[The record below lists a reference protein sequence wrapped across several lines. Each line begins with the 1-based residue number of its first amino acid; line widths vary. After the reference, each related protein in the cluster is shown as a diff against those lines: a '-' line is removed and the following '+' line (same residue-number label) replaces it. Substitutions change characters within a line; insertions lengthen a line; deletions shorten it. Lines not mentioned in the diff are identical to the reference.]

1 MKPRD
6 RVLAAINH
14 EEPDRV
20 PLCIG
25 VSNATGMKMK
35 PYRELKQLL
44 GIDAPD
50 QYIYD
55 WPELGT
61 AAVDEQTMRR
71 LHSDVRAVLDLEP
84 ADVLARNHQRAPH
97 TPWIDSW
104 GSGQVELTDDVW
116 FPGVHPMANATT
128 IEEIERYPWPDMNDP
143 SRAWRTY
150 ATRRNGCA
158 MPATMP
164 SSPRPGC
171 CSPSSGPMPCRAW
184 TSS

>member
-1 MKPRD
+1 M
-6 RVLAAINH
+6 AAINH
-14 EEPDRV
+14 EVPDRV

-97 TPWIDSW
+97 TPWIELVGQRAGRAHRRRLVSRRTPVGQRYDS
-104 GSGQVELTDDVW
+104 
-116 FPGVHPMANATT
+116 
-128 IEEIERYPWPDMNDP
+128 
-143 SRAWRTY
+143 
-150 ATRRNGCA
+150 
-158 MPATMP
+158 
-164 SSPRPGC
+164 
-171 CSPSSGPMPCRAW
+171 
-184 TSS
+184 

>member
-1 MKPRD
+1 MKPRE
-6 RVLAAINH
+6 RVPAAINH
-14 EEPDRV
+14 EQPDRV
-20 PLCIG
+20 PICIG

-84 ADVLARNHQRAPH
+84 GRAGTQSPARPAHPLDRLVGQRA
-97 TPWIDSW
+97 
-104 GSGQVELTDDVW
+104 G
-116 FPGVHPMANATT
+116 
-128 IEEIERYPWPDMNDP
+128 
-143 SRAWRTY
+143 RAHR
-150 ATRRNGCA
+150 
-158 MPATMP
+158 
-164 SSPRPGC
+164 
-171 CSPSSGPMPCRAW
+171 
-184 TSS
+184 